1 MNTENMMMILGSNA
15 VVAVLTFLFSRRKEN
30 AEIDTNVLANLEKSI
45 MVYAKIIDDLKKE
58 NNLQQKEIDDLKI
71 RLSRLELLL

>member
-1 MNTENMMMILGSNA
+1 LK
-15 VVAVLTFLFSRRKEN
+15 KEN
-30 AEIDTNVLANLEKSI
+30 NLQQKE
-45 MVYAKIIDDLKKE
+45 IDDLKKE